1 MNHRPLITFKA
12 FNQYGERYEFE
23 TTGIQ
28 VIFGLVLHYTLDEDG
43 CAYRALGFTVSEPIT
58 GGAVVHGYSVLDAMN
73 KLRKLAQDKRRAK
86 GKKFLDIT
94 HAAIIQCQAAKT
106 SMQPSASR
114 VNC

>member
-28 VIFGLVLHYTLDEDG
+28 VIFGLVLHYTLDKDG

-58 GGAVVHGYSVLDAMN
+58 GSVVAHGYSVLDAMN
-73 KLRKLAQDKRRAK
+73 RLREVAQEQRRAK

-94 HAAIIQCQAAKT
+94 HAAIIRHIRKT
-106 SMQPSASR
+106 NGYR
-114 VNC
+114 YC